1 MNKKQEKITALIKC
15 KLEPFGFRVSTWSKD
30 MSVFPEPEVVMFIEM
45 SKKINDKMTYEVTKQ
60 IQKRHIETMDNVAH
74 FAHSVASQT
83 VDDYWENSL
92 PYLKNNYE

>member
-1 MNKKQEKITALIKC
+1 
-15 KLEPFGFRVSTWSKD
+15 
-30 MSVFPEPEVVMFIEM
+30 
-45 SKKINDKMTYEVTKQ
+45 MTYEVTKQ